1 MNMACTDAKP
11 GGLVYVPLPDA
22 DYSDDS
28 KAYREKVVLKHS
40 GASTANRQSSTA
52 EDAESG
58 ILQCCAK
65 CAKLLLM
72 KMVCVQGCMHC
83 CARAFS
89 LDFCFYRRVIVYAL

>member
-58 ILQCCAK
+58 VLAVLRQMREALIDEDG
-65 CAKLLLM
+65 M
-72 KMVCVQGCMHC
+72 
-83 CARAFS
+83 CARVHALLCS
-89 LDFCFYRRVIVYAL
+89 CF